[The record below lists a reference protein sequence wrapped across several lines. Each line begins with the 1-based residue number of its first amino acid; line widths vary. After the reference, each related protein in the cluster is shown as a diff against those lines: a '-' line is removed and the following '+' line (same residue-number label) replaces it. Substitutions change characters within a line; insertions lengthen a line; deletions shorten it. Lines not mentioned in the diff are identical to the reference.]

1 MKKKLLI
8 ALVTLI
14 ITVETAVLFLFF
26 FAYRADHSERE
37 VYRSGLAVVYEV
49 GSPYLFG
56 SAHYRVYKPQMF
68 DVYVADDG
76 GRGKVK
82 VESKNGCTI
91 ITFSGSEQHDSVFTF
106 PEKNDKHEFLKSDF
120 S

>member
-14 ITVETAVLFLFF
+14 TTVETAVLFLFF
-26 FAYRADHSERE
+26 LAYRADYSERE
-37 VYRSGLAVVYEV
+37 VYRGDLAVVHEI

-76 GRGKVK
+76 DRGKVK
-82 VESKNGCTI
+82 VESKNGYTI

-106 PEKNDKHEFLKSDF
+106 PQQ
-120 S
+120 